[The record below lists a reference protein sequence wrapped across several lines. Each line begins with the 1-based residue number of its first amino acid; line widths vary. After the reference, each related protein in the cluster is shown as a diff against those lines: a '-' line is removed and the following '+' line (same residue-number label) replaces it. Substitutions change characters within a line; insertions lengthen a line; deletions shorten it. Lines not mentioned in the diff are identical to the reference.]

1 MRSASCRRNLIFNLL
16 AQTGKDFRLNWDSFR
31 AYDIRGVYPTDL
43 DEEAFYRIAKAY
55 TLLFHPKT
63 MVVGMDAR
71 ESGPSLKKS
80 LTAGFVDAG
89 VNVVDIGGI
98 TTDMLYYAVGSSEEY
113 SGGIVVS
120 ASHNPKEYNGAKM
133 VREKA
138 AAISSDTGLFQIR
151 DLIKAGKDKEL
162 SSETKGTVTEKKVLA
177 GYVEHVLSFIDQD
190 GIKPF
195 KVIANAN
202 FGYVGGAVD
211 LLANKL
217 GLDLTRLNSSPD
229 GTFPKGTP
237 DPMQPANRAE
247 TEELMRKGQ
256 FAFAAIWDADADRC
270 MFLDEKGEFISGAY
284 VTALLA
290 DVLLTKAGDRNKNKI
305 IFDPRVIWPTIKV
318 CEQHGAEPIIS
329 KSGHAFIKDRMR
341 KENAIFAGEMSA
353 HYYFR
358 ENFYAD
364 NGVIPFLLILDH
376 LSKSGQAFSEVM
388 KPYMNGH
395 YMSGELNFRV
405 DDINKVIAV
414 VKERFAKEGREDLTD
429 GYSLNTADWR
439 FNIRA
444 SNTEPLLRL
453 NVEAR
458 KPGLVEKIRDEIE
471 SIIGSKPH

>member
-1 MRSASCRRNLIFNLL
+1 VPLKERI
-16 AQTGKDFRLNWDSFR
+16 KIVNWDSFR

-55 TLLFHPKT
+55 TYLFHPKT

-71 ESGPSLKKS
+71 ESGPALKKS

-89 VNVVDIGGI
+89 VNVIDIGGI
-98 TTDMLYYAVGSSEEY
+98 TTDMLYYAVGSSDY

-120 ASHNPKEYNGAKM
+120 ASHNPKQYNGAKM

-138 AAISSDTGLFQIR
+138 AAISSDNGLFEIR
-151 DLIKAGKDKEL
+151 DIIKAGKDL
-162 SSETKGTVTEKKVLA
+162 SVTSETKGTVTEKNVLN
-177 GYVEHVLSFIDQD
+177 GYVEHVLSFIDRD
-190 GIKPF
+190 LIKPF
-195 KVIANAN
+195 RVIANAN
-202 FGYVGGAVD
+202 FGYVGSGVQIIAD
-211 LLANKL
+211 K
-217 GLDLTRLNSSPD
+217 LDLNLTTLNFTPD

-247 TEELMRKGQ
+247 TESMMHGGGFDL
-256 FAFAAIWDADADRC
+256 AAIWDADADRC
-270 MFLDEKGEFISGAY
+270 TFLDEKGEFISGAY

-290 DVLLTKAGDRNKNKI
+290 DVLLTKHGGNNKI
-305 IFDPRVIWPTIKV
+305 IFDPRVIWPTMKV
-318 CEQHGAEPIIS
+318 CEQHGAEAIIS

-364 NGVIPFLLILDH
+364 NGVIPFLLVLEH
-376 LSKSGQAFSEVM
+376 LSNTG
-388 KPYMNGH
+388 KPLSSLMRPYTEGH
-395 YMSGELNFRV
+395 YMSGELNYRV
-405 DDINKVIAV
+405 EDIKKVISE
-414 VKERFAKEGREDLTD
+414 VKARFSSRGTEDFTD
-429 GYSLNTADWR
+429 GYSLEAEDWR
-439 FNIRA
+439 FNIRP

-453 NVEAR
+453 NLEAH
-458 KPGLVEKIRDEIE
+458 KPGLIEKLQAEIE

>member
-1 MRSASCRRNLIFNLL
+1 V
-16 AQTGKDFRLNWDSFR
+16 NWDSFR

-43 DEEAFYRIAKAY
+43 DEEAFYRMAKAY
-55 TLLFHPKT
+55 TYLFHPQT

-71 ESGPSLKKS
+71 ESGPALRKA
-80 LTAGFVDAG
+80 LTDGFVDAG

-98 TTDMLYYAVGSSEEY
+98 TTDMIYFAVGANVEY

-151 DLIKAGKDKEL
+151 DLIKAGKDKEV
-162 SSETKGTVTEKKVLA
+162 SSETKGTVTEKNVLA

-190 GIKPF
+190 SIKPF
-195 KVIANAN
+195 KIIANAN

-211 LLANKL
+211 VLADKL
-217 GLDLTRLNSSPD
+217 GLDLTRLNFTPD

-247 TEELMRKGQ
+247 TEELMRNGQ
-256 FAFAAIWDADADRC
+256 FELAAIWDADADRC

-318 CEQHGAEPIIS
+318 CEQHGAAPILS

-376 LSKSGQAFSEVM
+376 LSKRGQPFSEVM
-388 KPYMNGH
+388 KPYMDGH
-395 YMSGELNFRV
+395 YMSGELNYRV
-405 DDINKVIAV
+405 EDINKVIAA
-414 VKERFAKEGREDLTD
+414 VKERFASDGREDLTD
-429 GYSLNTADWR
+429 GYSLNSQDWR